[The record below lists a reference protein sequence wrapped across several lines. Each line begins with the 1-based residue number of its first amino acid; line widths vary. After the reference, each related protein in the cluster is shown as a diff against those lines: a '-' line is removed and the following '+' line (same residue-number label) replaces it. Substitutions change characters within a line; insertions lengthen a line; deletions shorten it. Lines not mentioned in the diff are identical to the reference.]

1 MKDYSNY
8 TLADFKSMSNKEFE
22 EYVKAEYKAYITDL
36 RHDDDYMIYNE
47 FCRETEAM
55 MGRQDKDSIFN

>member
-22 EYVKAEYKAYITDL
+22 QYVKAEYKTYIADL
-36 RHDDDYMIYNE
+36 EHNDDYMTYNE